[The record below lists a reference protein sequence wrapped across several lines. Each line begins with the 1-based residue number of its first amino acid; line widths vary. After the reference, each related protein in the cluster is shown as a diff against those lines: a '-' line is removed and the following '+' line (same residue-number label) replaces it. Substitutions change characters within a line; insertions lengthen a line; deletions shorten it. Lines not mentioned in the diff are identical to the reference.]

1 MNLLRRLAFFAVL
14 PVSLFVVMGA
24 SAQITPGTVF
34 NDTDGHAIE
43 AHGGGMIKVGETYYW
58 IGENKSQNSA
68 AFYANSCYSSK
79 DLEHWKFIGNPLKV
93 QASGDLGPNRIVE
106 RPKILFNKAT
116 GLYVMYM
123 HVDSSDYK
131 EAKVGVAVSKTVCGA
146 YEYKGSFQPLCFQ
159 SRDLGLYQDGNGLGY
174 LLTEDRVNGLRIER
188 LTKDY
193 LGVESSVAVLP
204 DMEAPAVVKV
214 GPLYYMFSSY
224 LSGWKANDN
233 QYATA
238 TSLSGPWSAMK
249 PFALVGSLTYG
260 SQTAYVLPVQGSQAT
275 TYIYMGDIWNPKDFP
290 HSAYV
295 WLPLKINANGVTMD
309 WVSKWTLN
317 AGTGRWVAGTR
328 CVLSSLS

>member
-1 MNLLRRLAFFAVL
+1 MNRYRRLSLAAL
-14 PVSLFVVMGA
+14 PLVMA
-24 SAQITPGTVF
+24 LAAPVCAQIVPGTVF

-43 AHGGGMIKVGETYYW
+43 AHGGGMIKVGATYYW

-68 AFYANSCYSSK
+68 AFYANSCYSSD
-79 DLEHWKFIGNPLKV
+79 DLEHWKFVGNPLSV

-131 EAKVGVAVSKTVCGA
+131 EAKVGVATSKTVCGQ
-146 YEYKGSFQPLCFQ
+146 YEYKGSFQPLGFQ
-159 SRDLGLYQDGNGLGY
+159 SRDLGLYQESDGTAY
-174 LLTEDRVNGLRIER
+174 LLSEDRVNGLRIER

-193 LGVESSVAVLP
+193 LGVERSVAVLP
-204 DMEAPAVVKV
+204 DMEAPALVKV

-238 TSLSGPWSAMK
+238 TSLAGPWSAMK
-249 PFALVGSLTYG
+249 PFAPVGSLTYG

-275 TYIYMGDIWNPKDFP
+275 TYIYMGDIWKPKDFP

-295 WLPLKINANGVTMD
+295 WLPLTIAGSSVSMP
-309 WVSKWTLN
+309 WVGPWSIDVRS
-317 AGTGRWVAGTR
+317 GRWRAESTHASR
-328 CVLSSLS
+328 P

>member
-1 MNLLRRLAFFAVL
+1 MKVCRHLFFSVL
-14 PVSLFVVMGA
+14 PMALLHAMPA
-24 SAQITPGTVF
+24 YAQIVPGTVF

-43 AHGGGMIKVGETYYW
+43 AHGGGMIKVGATYYW
-58 IGENKSQNSA
+58 IGENKSPNSA
-68 AFYANSCYSSK
+68 AFYANSCYSSQ
-79 DLEHWKFIGNPLKV
+79 DLEHWKFVGNPLTV

-131 EAKVGVAVSKTVCGA
+131 EAKVGVAVSRTVCGK
-146 YEYKGSFQPLCFQ
+146 YDYKGSFQPLGFQ
-159 SRDLGLYQDGNGLGY
+159 SRDLGLYQDDDGTGY

-204 DMEAPAVVKV
+204 DMEAPALVKV

-233 QYATA
+233 QYMTA
-238 TSLSGPWSAMK
+238 SSLAGPWSAMK
-249 PFALVGSLTYG
+249 PFAPVGSLTYG

-275 TYIYMGDIWNPKDFP
+275 TYIYMGDIWKPKDFP

-295 WLPLKINANGVTMD
+295 WLPLGIAGTSVSMPWVGSWTVDMRTGT
-309 WVSKWTLN
+309 WRAASAQVSKP
-317 AGTGRWVAGTR
+317 
-328 CVLSSLS
+328 